1 MHAVP
6 WPSGKGLIESIR
18 DSVIGDGV
26 AIEGPFGPRPLVYAD
41 YTASGRSLGFIED
54 FIRDHVLPLY
64 ANTHTEASATGR
76 QMTALREDAREI
88 VHRAANGGA
97 DDVVL
102 FCGTG
107 STGAIDKLVQV
118 LGLRLPERFELVPG
132 STESRPVVFVGPYE
146 HHSNEL
152 PWRESIADVVTIRER
167 PDGRPDLDHLEHEL
181 RAHAGRPLKI
191 GSFSAA
197 SNVTGIVTDVDAV
210 SIVLH
215 RHGALA
221 CWDYATAA
229 PFLPIDM
236 NPSPAGADGHL
247 AYKDAVFV
255 SPHKFVGGPGTPG
268 VLIAK
273 RALFSNRVPTVPGGG
288 TILFVSPTVQTYH
301 PEPEIREEGGT
312 PGIVEAI
319 RAGLVFALK
328 EAVGVEE
335 IRRREHDF
343 ARRALASWRANPR
356 IRVLGSPAPDRL
368 ASVSLGLRHPPGLLH
383 SAFTVALLNDL
394 FGIQARS
401 GCFCAGPYVHRLFP
415 IDEEWS
421 AQMESQAAL
430 GNLGAKLSLVRLS
443 LNYFTSEAVFDYV
456 VRAVHFVADEGW
468 KLLPLYRFDPASG
481 LWHHERGRTLPP
493 LSLHDVSFD
502 AGGLSVPGSAPALAA
517 GSLARQ
523 LEEARRIVRKVET
536 SPPAALPPQPELP
549 DEFERAR
556 WFPLP
561 HEALDDLRR
570 NRASALSD
578 SRRRAREPARFDP
591 AGRLRE

>member
-6 WPSGKGLIESIR
+6 RLSGEGLIETIR
-18 DSVIGDGV
+18 GSVVGDG
-26 AIEGPFGPRPLVYAD
+26 ALIDGPFGPRPLVYAD
-41 YTASGRSLGFIED
+41 YTASGRSLGFVED

-76 QMTALREDAREI
+76 QMTALREDARRI
-88 VHRAANGGA
+88 VHRAANGSEK
-97 DDVVL
+97 DVVI

-118 LGLRLPERFELVPG
+118 LGLRLPERFELLPVP
-132 STESRPVVFVGPYE
+132 SERRPVVFVGPYE

-167 PDGRPDLDHLEHEL
+167 ADGRPDLDHLEHEL

-221 CWDYATAA
+221 CWDYAAA
-229 PFLPIDM
+229 GPFLPIDM
-236 NPSPAGADGHL
+236 NPSPTCTDGHL

-273 RALFSNRVPTVPGGG
+273 RALFRNRVPTVPGGG

-301 PEPEIREEGGT
+301 PALEIREEGGT

-335 IRRREHDF
+335 ILRREHDL
-343 ARRALASWRANPR
+343 ARRALASWRTNPR
-356 IRVLGSPAPDRL
+356 ICVLGSPAPDRL
-368 ASVSLGLRHPPGLLH
+368 AIVSLGLHHPPGLLH
-383 SAFTVALLNDL
+383 SAFVVALLNDL

-415 IDEEWS
+415 IDDGWS

-443 LNYFTSEAVFDYV
+443 FSYFTSDAVLDYV
-456 VRAVHFVADEGW
+456 VRAIHFVADEGW

-481 LWHHERGRTLPP
+481 LWHHERGRTLPA
-493 LSLHDVSFD
+493 LSLDDVSFD
-502 AGGLSVPGSAPALAA
+502 SGGLGVPRSTTAVAA
-517 GSLARQ
+517 GPLAHH
-523 LEEARRIVRKVET
+523 LDEALRIVRELEA
-536 SPPAALPPQPELP
+536 SPPQAPPPQPRLL

-561 HEALDDLRR
+561 REAFDDLRR
-570 NRASALSD
+570 NGAPTLSGN
-578 SRRRAREPARFDP
+578 RRRATARARFDP
-591 AGRLRE
+591 ARRLRG